1 MQEVV
6 PEITETTPETME
18 ATEEKVDS
26 DVTVSDAAPVEEV
39 EAMEEEK
46 IEEPVAEVAEAEAEK
61 VEEAQPEKP
70 KRKKRAAPNVEK
82 QSNYIGV
89 HWSKKDGKWLASRSV
104 NGKSYFGGTYATE
117 IEAAR
122 QSDALLALH
131 GGPTSKGRKN
141 FGAKPTKTI
150 VKRRRK

>member
-1 MQEVV
+1 MGDAEMQEEI
-6 PEITETTPETME
+6 PEALEAALETME
-18 ATEEKVDS
+18 ATEVPEG
-26 DVTVSDAAPVEEV
+26 
-39 EAMEEEK
+39 
-46 IEEPVAEVAEAEAEK
+46 EAEK
-61 VEEAQPEKP
+61 AEEAQPEKP

-150 VKRRRK
+150 VKRRKK